1 MVPQFTGMSIS
12 VLVPEVEVEV
22 EGKYFISATS
32 GQEINRCHLMSVSP
46 GERVGCSP
54 PPPPSLPARDLQR
67 FTIYEALLKWRLF
80 LDPAGASLARSSS
93 ADPERL
99 CVMRVEDGTSHSMAA
114 SSGW

>member
-1 MVPQFTGMSIS
+1 M
-12 VLVPEVEVEV
+12 

-46 GERVGCSP
+46 GERVGCRP
-54 PPPPSLPARDLQR
+54 PPPPPPPLPPPPARDLQR

-99 CVMRVEDGTSHSMAA
+99 CVMRVEDGTSHSAAA
-114 SSGW
+114 SSGC